1 MMPTRRRSRS
11 RSPPT
16 QDLDIRFTITTYPS
30 GDDRPLLH
38 VIQCPPHIQILVQRF
53 TVLNKYRFLD
63 TRIRKVL
70 VTLNIEHIHGW
81 PTRFGCVGDLTGES
95 SLSVKLVSEPGSVV
109 VINGRQTSTKTYRIR
124 VPARMMERLAQ
135 AARASVRIDEPDSD
149 ETVIYPPF
157 DRHGGAQ

>member
-1 MMPTRRRSRS
+1 MSLRRRRSRS

-16 QDLDIRFTITTYPS
+16 QDLEIRFTISTYPE
-30 GDDRPLLH
+30 GHDPALVH

-70 VTLNIEHIHGW
+70 VTLNIENIAGW

-95 SLSVKLVSEPGSVV
+95 SLSVKLVSDPGSVV
-109 VINGRQTSTKTYRIR
+109 VINGRQTTTKTYRIR
-124 VPARMMERLAQ
+124 VPAAVRNRVAR
-135 AARASVRIDEPDSD
+135 AARATAEIDSRQAD
-149 ETVIYPPF
+149 EIIFYPPY
-157 DRHGGAQ
+157 DGHGAQ

>member
-1 MMPTRRRSRS
+1 MMPRRRRSRS
-11 RSPPT
+11 RSPT
-16 QDLDIRFTITTYPS
+16 QDLEIRFTITTYPE
-30 GDDRPLLH
+30 GHYPALVH

-70 VTLNIEHIHGW
+70 VTLNIENIAGW

-95 SLSVKLVSEPGSVV
+95 SLSVKLVSDPGSVV
-109 VINGRQTSTKTYRIR
+109 VINGRQTTTKTYRIR
-124 VPARMMERLAQ
+124 VPARVMERLAQ
-135 AARASVRIDEPDSD
+135 AARASARIDEPDSD